1 MGAITMKAME
11 LTRGA
16 SLASWA
22 CQLTA
27 AAILGQTLFFKFTGA
42 PESRYIF
49 TTLGI
54 EPWGRIGTGV
64 AELVAVVL
72 LLYPRT
78 SVLGAVLA
86 VGLMGG
92 AIMGHLTKLGIDVQG
107 DHGLLFKL
115 ALTVLAASVIVVVLR
130 RRALPIIGDR
140 L

>member
-1 MGAITMKAME
+1 MTSSLGRGAAIT
-11 LTRGA
+11 
-16 SLASWA
+16 SWI

-27 AAILGQTLFFKFTGA
+27 AVILAQTLFFKFTGA
-42 PESRYIF
+42 LESRYIF
-49 TTLGI
+49 STLGI

-72 LLYPRT
+72 LLYPKT

-86 VGLMGG
+86 IGLMGG
-92 AIMGHLTKLGIDVQG
+92 AIMSHLTRLGIEVQG

-115 ALTVLAASVIVVVLR
+115 ALTVLVAATIVVVLR
-130 RRALPIIGDR
+130 RRELPVVGAR

>member
-1 MGAITMKAME
+1 MKAME

-54 EPWGRIGTGV
+54 EPWGRIGTGAV
-64 AELVAVVL
+64 ELVAVAL

-78 SVLGAVLA
+78 PVLGAVLA

-92 AIMGHLTKLGIDVQG
+92 AIMGHLTKLGIEVQG

-115 ALTVLAASVIVVVLR
+115 ALTVLLTSIIVVVLR
-130 RRALPIIGDR
+130 RRELPIVGDR

>member
-1 MGAITMKAME
+1 MKAME

-130 RRALPIIGDR
+130 RRELPFIGDR

>member
-1 MGAITMKAME
+1 MKAME

-16 SLASWA
+16 SLASWT

-49 TTLGI
+49 TTLGV
-54 EPWGRIGTGV
+54 EPWGRIGTGLV
-64 AELVAVVL
+64 ELVAVAL

-86 VGLMGG
+86 IGLMGG
-92 AIMGHLTKLGIDVQG
+92 AIMGHLTRLGIEVQG

-115 ALTVLAASVIVVVLR
+115 ALTVMVASVIVVVLR
-130 RRALPIIGDR
+130 RRELPIVGDR

>member
-1 MGAITMKAME
+1 MKAME

-27 AAILGQTLFFKFTGA
+27 AAILGQTLFFKFTGS

-64 AELVAVVL
+64 IELIAVVL

-86 VGLMGG
+86 MGLMGG
-92 AIMGHLTKLGIDVQG
+92 AIMSHLTRLGIEVRG

-115 ALTVLAASVIVVVLR
+115 ALVVMLTSVIVLVLR
-130 RRALPIIGDR
+130 RRELPVIGPR

>member
-1 MGAITMKAME
+1 MKAME

-16 SLASWA
+16 MLASWA

-54 EPWGRIGTGV
+54 EPWGRIGTGI
-64 AELVAVVL
+64 AELAAVAL
-72 LLYPRT
+72 LLYPKT

-92 AIMGHLTKLGIDVQG
+92 AIMSHLTRLGIEVQG

-115 ALTVLAASVIVVVLR
+115 AITVLLAAAIVVILR
-130 RRALPIIGDR
+130 RRELPIVGER